1 MSSKRKQKTD
11 KKRQENNHSVTKT
24 LQKSENRQVGKAGKI
39 LTIDHIGRPCF
50 GRIEKLEGWFPET
63 EPIIEIVPDYKPCK
77 SCGLFLGHQEVI
89 DADILDSMCIECF
102 SLETDQDTVFSINY
116 LQQKP
121 CSTCGLPVE
130 NKNQLYSTLPG
141 KCNHCFLRITN
152 SDANHSCIH
161 CDPNFPAG
169 K

>member
-1 MSSKRKQKTD
+1 MKSTRKQKTD
-11 KKRQENNHSVTKT
+11 KKRQENNHNLTKT
-24 LQKSENRQVGKAGKI
+24 LPKSENRQLGKAGKI
-39 LTIDHIGRPCF
+39 LTIDHIGRPAF
-50 GRIEKLEGWFPET
+50 GRIEKTKGWFTTT

-77 SCGLFLGHQEVI
+77 SCGLFLGLQEVI
-89 DADILDSMCIECF
+89 DADIFDSMCIECF

>member
-11 KKRQENNHSVTKT
+11 KERQRNNHSVTKT

-39 LTIDHIGRPCF
+39 LTVDHIGRPCF

-63 EPIIEIVPDYKPCK
+63 ESIIEIVPDHKPCNK
-77 SCGLFLGHQEVI
+77 CDLFLGHE
-89 DADILDSMCIECF
+89 DEMNSEILDSMCIDCF
-102 SLETDQDTVFSINY
+102 CFETDQDTVFSIDY
-116 LQQKP
+116 LQQDQ

-141 KCNHCFLRITN
+141 KCNHCFLKITN

-161 CDPNFPAG
+161 CDPNFPTG

>member
-1 MSSKRKQKTD
+1 MSSKKKQKTD

-39 LTIDHIGRPCF
+39 LTVDHIGRPCF
-50 GRIEKLEGWFPET
+50 GRIEKLEGWFSTT
-63 EPIIEIVPDYKPCK
+63 EPIIEIVPEYKSCK
-77 SCGLFLGHQEVI
+77 TCGLFLGHEEVI
-89 DADILDSMCIECF
+89 NADMFDNMCIECF
-102 SLETDQDTVFSINY
+102 SEETEQDTVFPRKQ
-116 LQQKP
+116 LKQKS

-130 NKNQLYSTLPG
+130 NKNELYSTLPG
-141 KCNHCFLRITN
+141 KCNHCYLRITKQ
-152 SDANHSCIH
+152 DENHSCIH

>member
-1 MSSKRKQKTD
+1 MSSKRKQETG
-11 KKRQENNHSVTKT
+11 KKSQENNHNVTRT

-39 LTIDHIGRPCF
+39 LTVDHIGRPCF

-89 DADILDSMCIECF
+89 DADMFDSMCIECF
-102 SLETDQDTVFSINY
+102 SDQTGQDTAFSKHY
-116 LQQKP
+116 PLQKS
-121 CSTCGLPVE
+121 CTSCGLYVE
-130 NKNQLYSTLPG
+130 SGKDLYSTLPG
-141 KCNHCFLRITN
+141 KCNHCFLRITK
-152 SDANHSCIH
+152 SDKNHSCIH

-169 K
+169 E

>member
-1 MSSKRKQKTD
+1 MNFKKKQRMD
-11 KKRQENNHSVTKT
+11 KKRQENNHSLTKT

-39 LTIDHIGRPCF
+39 LTVDHIGRPCF
-50 GRIEKLEGWFPET
+50 GRIEKLEGWFSTT

-102 SLETDQDTVFSINY
+102 SDQTEQDTVFSIHY
-116 LQQKP
+116 RQQEP

-130 NKNQLYSTLPG
+130 IKNETTEFIKWYVWLHEKLPE
-141 KCNHCFLRITN
+141 LRTRWETKLN
-152 SDANHSCIH
+152 
-161 CDPNFPAG
+161 
-169 K
+169 